1 MAYQWITYE
10 RSDAVTDAAWSRGPL
25 VNSSGGKKDIALRA
39 AWYLEERSFS
49 LKELRE
55 VADVL
60 GYSYS
65 YLSHVFRE
73 EMGMSL
79 QSYYSRIKVRKAMEL
94 LRKTDATVTR
104 VAELLHY
111 QSIHSFSKAFKRQT
125 GQSPSEYQL
134 QVWNEKDTDKKSRKI
149 EIVYR

>member
-1 MAYQWITYE
+1 MLIHQEAKGH
-10 RSDAVTDAAWSRGPL
+10 RVAR
-25 VNSSGGKKDIALRA
+25 KR
-39 AWYLEERSFS
+39 WYLEERSFS

-79 QSYYSRIKVRKAMEL
+79 QSYYSRIKVRKAMEAV
-94 LRKTDATVTR
+94 RKTDATVTR
-104 VAELLHY
+104 VAESAALPIDPFVQ
-111 QSIHSFSKAFKRQT
+111 QS
-125 GQSPSEYQL
+125 
-134 QVWNEKDTDKKSRKI
+134 V
-149 EIVYR
+149 